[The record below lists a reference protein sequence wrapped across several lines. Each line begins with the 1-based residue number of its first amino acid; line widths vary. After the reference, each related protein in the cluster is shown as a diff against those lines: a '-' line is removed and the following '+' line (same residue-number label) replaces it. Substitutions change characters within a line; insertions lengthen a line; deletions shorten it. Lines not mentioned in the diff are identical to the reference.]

1 MVKSRYSCRLCGCL
15 QTKKKGRFNMF
26 CTNCGKELPEGTK
39 VCTAC
44 NAVLDD
50 APGQEPLSTSH
61 EEPVFAAS
69 QPNATHNVVNNFYQE
84 KKQPVSVL
92 GWIGRSLISCI
103 PFVGGII
110 YLVMLFIWSGDKS
123 KEESFNNWAKAQL
136 ILMAIG
142 LGLGLVIGIIILI
155 ITLATAG
162 SIASSYGT
170 MY

>member
-1 MVKSRYSCRLCGCL
+1 
-15 QTKKKGRFNMF
+15 MF
-26 CTNCGKELPEGTK
+26 CTSCGKELPEGTK
-39 VCTAC
+39 VCDAC

-50 APGQEPLSTSH
+50 TPVQEPLST
-61 EEPVFAAS
+61 PNFDPLYTNA
-69 QPNATHNVVNNFYQE
+69 QPTPANNIVNNFFQE
-84 KKQPVSVL
+84 KKQPISVM

-110 YLVMLFIWSGDKS
+110 YLVMLFIWAGDKT

-136 ILMAIG
+136 ILMAII
-142 LGLGLVIGIIILI
+142 LGLGLVVGLIILI

-162 SIASSYGT
+162 TIASYGT